1 MVDDDVTLEYDVVD
15 GLAGPDELGRRPTH
29 KPRLHSSRVVSA
41 SDCGQRR
48 RNGGGARPRNVE
60 TTGARVSFRPWN
72 IFPHLHML
80 FLKLPLFVV
89 MCHTQLV
96 LQAYP
101 TYKACL
107 CHKQDGKL
115 LRVL

>member
-1 MVDDDVTLEYDVVD
+1 VVDDDVTLEYDVVD

-29 KPRLHSSRVVSA
+29 KPRLHSSQVVSA
-41 SDCGQRR
+41 SDCSQRR

-60 TTGARVSFRPWN
+60 TTGARVSFRPGN

-89 MCHTQLV
+89 MLPISHAHTV
-96 LQAYP
+96 
-101 TYKACL
+101 
-107 CHKQDGKL
+107 
-115 LRVL
+115 V